1 MDYKDYYN
9 VLGVERSASQEELKK
24 KYRKLVAKYHPDRNP
39 DNKKA
44 EEKFK
49 EIQEAYQVLK
59 DPEKRK
65 WYDKVGSN
73 WKQYQQTGGD
83 PDDFNWNQYQRQN
96 PFGGQRSAGRGHSN
110 FEDAFGGQGGQ
121 GGFSDFFETIFGGG
135 FGGAQARGGQRF
147 QQQQQNPFGG
157 AQAGGNGALRS
168 LDTKATLS
176 ISLEEAYE
184 GTSKNVKIQG
194 NRVKVTI
201 PAGIESGK
209 KLKLKGHGK
218 KSRAQQ
224 GDLYLTI
231 KIKDHPRYER
241 SGNDLLVQ
249 HPVDFATLALGGETY
264 VETLSGKVKL
274 TIKSGTQ
281 GGAKFRLKGLGM
293 PVKSTKTPEKTDR
306 GNLIV
311 EVTAKVPETLSQKQR
326 KALEMFQEA
335 EEK

>member
-1 MDYKDYYN
+1 MDYKDYYKI
-9 VLGVERSASQEELKK
+9 LGVPRSASQDELKK

-39 DNKKA
+39 DNKAA
-44 EEKFK
+44 EDKFK
-49 EIQEAYQVLK
+49 DIQEAYEVLK

-73 WKQYQQTGGD
+73 WKQYQQMGGD
-83 PDDFNWNQYQRQN
+83 PDSYNWNQYQQQN
-96 PFGGQRSAGRGHSN
+96 PFGGQRPGGHGGFN
-110 FEDAFGGQGGQ
+110 DMFGGQGGQ

-135 FGGAQARGGQRF
+135 FGGAQARGGQSGY
-147 QQQQQNPFGG
+147 QQQNPFGG
-157 AQAGGNGALRS
+157 QQRTSRAGRNGAQQN
-168 LDTKATLS
+168 LDTKASLT

-184 GTSKNVKIQG
+184 GVSKNLKIQG

-218 KSRAQQ
+218 ESGGRK

-231 KIKDHPRYER
+231 NIPEHERYER
-241 SGNDLLVQ
+241 RGSDLLVQ
-249 HPVDFATLALGGETY
+249 HPVEFTTLALGGETF

-274 TIKSGTQ
+274 TIKPGTQ
-281 GGAKFRLKGLGM
+281 GGSKFRLKGLGM
-293 PVKSTKTPEKTDR
+293 PEKTTKNPKKSER

-311 EVTAKVPETLSQKQR
+311 EVTAKVPESLSEKQR
-326 KALEMFQEA
+326 EALELFREA
-335 EEK
+335 E